1 MPSQNEQVLN
11 RKADQ
16 VAIARRSDD
25 LNLLTKRLNK
35 GYWISVKLYPIP
47 LRQPLTPSVLN

>member
-25 LNLLTKRLNK
+25 LNLLTKRLQK